1 MSVHRFYAPDA
12 ARSGQTVNLPR
23 GEAHQLVH
31 VLRLRGGAALRVF
44 DGHGHE
50 FSARVATAERSSA
63 TIHTIEPLTPPPEPA
78 VRLTLAL
85 ALLKGRATDTVV
97 RDATMLGACSIQP
110 LTTVRSRSAPEASA
124 AAVERWRSIAISSA
138 KQCGRAV
145 VPAIEPIAPFAGFAA
160 AGGAAALRI
169 LLVEPAARKPHA
181 SIRVLAGRAAPA
193 DAAIAVGPEG
203 GWTDAEVDAAAAA
216 GFELL
221 TLGARTL
228 RADAAPAAAI
238 AVLQHVWGDL

>member
-1 MSVHRFYAPDA
+1 MSEHRFYAPDA
-12 ARSGQTVNLPR
+12 ARSGQTVDLPR

-31 VLRLRGGAALRVF
+31 VLRLRSGAVVRVF
-44 DGHGHE
+44 DGRGRE
-50 FSARVATAERSSA
+50 FTGRVDTAGRSAATVR
-63 TIHTIEPLTPPPEPA
+63 TLEPLTPPPEPA

-97 RDATMLGACSIQP
+97 RDATMLGAAAIQP
-110 LTTVRSRSAPEASA
+110 LTTAHSRSAPEAA
-124 AAVERWRSIAISSA
+124 GAAVERWRSIGISSA

-145 VPAIEPIAPFAGFAA
+145 VPAVAPIAPFTGFAA
-160 AGGAAALRI
+160 EAGAAALRI
-169 LLVEPAARKPHA
+169 LLVEPAVRKPHA
-181 SIRVLAGRAAPA
+181 NVRVLAGRAAPP
-193 DAAIAVGPEG
+193 DATIAVGPEG
-203 GWTDAEVDAAAAA
+203 GWTAAEVDAAAAA

-238 AVLQHVWGDL
+238 AVLQHIWGDL